1 MRMVGKQRR
10 RPTGV
15 NKENRPVIVKAFLA
29 DAVYQTR
36 HRFAGIY
43 RIQQHPLQARQQFTA
58 SIPAS
63 LARRNPGQNSHP
75 INEYP
80 PSPSAPADRQ

>member
-29 DAVYQTR
+29 DAIVTPTK
-36 HRFAGIY
+36 IW
-43 RIQQHPLQARQQFTA
+43 LNMLT
-58 SIPAS
+58 
-63 LARRNPGQNSHP
+63 LV
-75 INEYP
+75 
-80 PSPSAPADRQ
+80 

>member
-15 NKENRPVIVKAFLA
+15 NKENRPIIVKAFLA

-43 RIQQHPLQARQQFTA
+43 RIQQHPLRLASSFTA

-63 LARRNPGQNSHP
+63 FGTP
-75 INEYP
+75 
-80 PSPSAPADRQ
+80 

>member
-36 HRFAGIY
+36 HRFTGIY
-43 RIQQHPLQARQQFTA
+43 RIQ
-58 SIPAS
+58 
-63 LARRNPGQNSHP
+63 
-75 INEYP
+75 
-80 PSPSAPADRQ
+80 

>member
-43 RIQQHPLQARQQFTA
+43 RVQQYPSRRASSFTA

-63 LARRNPGQNSHP
+63 FGTP
-75 INEYP
+75 
-80 PSPSAPADRQ
+80 

>member
-36 HRFAGIY
+36 IALRYIPDPAA
-43 RIQQHPLQARQQFTA
+43 PLQARQQFHRLH
-58 SIPAS
+58 PAS
-63 LARRNPGQNSHP
+63 FGTP
-75 INEYP
+75 
-80 PSPSAPADRQ
+80 

>member
-43 RIQQHPLQARQQFTA
+43 RIQQHPLQARQQFHRLHPRVIWHAVTRGKIV
-58 SIPAS
+58 IP
-63 LARRNPGQNSHP
+63 
-75 INEYP
+75 
-80 PSPSAPADRQ
+80 

>member
-15 NKENRPVIVKAFLA
+15 HKEDRPVIVKAFLA

-36 HRFAGIY
+36 HRFASID
-43 RIQQHPLQARQQFTA
+43 RVQQYTLQARQQFHR
-58 SIPAS
+58 
-63 LARRNPGQNSHP
+63 LHP
-75 INEYP
+75 RVIWH
-80 PSPSAPADRQ
+80 AVTRAK

>member
-43 RIQQHPLQARQQFTA
+43 RISNTPPG
-58 SIPAS
+58 SPAVS
-63 LARRNPGQNSHP
+63 P
-75 INEYP
+75 P
-80 PSPSAPADRQ
+80 PSRVIWHAVTRGKIVIP